1 MKKLLG
7 ILVLTIMA
15 VVGFAPMATA
25 AAPTEV
31 VIDDTAGVLYQPQL
45 LPALQ
50 EISFRQ
56 PTKVAIYTRNGQS
69 SDNFNE
75 EVLQYA
81 RASHPEWIS
90 TDGQKWADGLFLFAL
105 DPVGRQV
112 GTYMGED
119 LKVSLQK
126 RTAIQDAASEL
137 FVDAQWT
144 EGTIAGV
151 KKGASLINQPWYLS
165 AAFIITI
172 SIGGGLTGLGL
183 GARAVLRAS
192 NRKKAAG
199 HLKRGDAAYSSVSLA
214 LDITELNAKTI
225 PESSSYGALV
235 LEKYRNFSTRYY
247 EAGVLNQQIHA
258 FTKKE
263 LSKGANVKVVGQY
276 ADLADEL
283 DDLDDVIAD
292 TNTLLNRFAGWEQAW
307 DRQAQPLVEDL
318 AQLPEVLAQTE
329 AQGLPTTEALGS
341 LHVQRIQDLQKLAA
355 DFQSGLISPEAAL
368 DRLRDIRKELTT
380 LLQQH
385 SELMIGQYA
394 KTNSEKE
401 DMRKSMEINRRN
413 DARLGRATILGSV
426 YGFNTFYSVHSYN
439 HGYSSARQQVE
450 AARSSASSGSSTGYG
465 SSGGSFSGSGSSSRF

>member
-151 KKGASLINQPWYLS
+151 KKGASLINQPW
-165 AAFIITI
+165 
-172 SIGGGLTGLGL
+172 
-183 GARAVLRAS
+183 
-192 NRKKAAG
+192 
-199 HLKRGDAAYSSVSLA
+199 
-214 LDITELNAKTI
+214 
-225 PESSSYGALV
+225 
-235 LEKYRNFSTRYY
+235 
-247 EAGVLNQQIHA
+247 
-258 FTKKE
+258 
-263 LSKGANVKVVGQY
+263 
-276 ADLADEL
+276 
-283 DDLDDVIAD
+283 
-292 TNTLLNRFAGWEQAW
+292 
-307 DRQAQPLVEDL
+307 
-318 AQLPEVLAQTE
+318 
-329 AQGLPTTEALGS
+329 
-341 LHVQRIQDLQKLAA
+341 
-355 DFQSGLISPEAAL
+355 
-368 DRLRDIRKELTT
+368 
-380 LLQQH
+380 
-385 SELMIGQYA
+385 
-394 KTNSEKE
+394 
-401 DMRKSMEINRRN
+401 
-413 DARLGRATILGSV
+413 
-426 YGFNTFYSVHSYN
+426 
-439 HGYSSARQQVE
+439 
-450 AARSSASSGSSTGYG
+450 
-465 SSGGSFSGSGSSSRF
+465 